1 MLYLYSSESRIGAV
15 LSFPSIGRLDT
26 SVFEIRENGTVVV
39 FLREGSFTVMLDVT
53 AGPGNGAIV
62 PYVNDEPFPGAVLA
76 FALSEPVNPF
86 SRIFQ
91 KYFFFGRQAEFSFY
105 RYRRP
110 PVGRRAPGGRHLDTV
125 HVRRAD
131 RPWRSGRGG
140 GWWLPLVVPRVDKKT
155 GSHAAVSRVRRN
167 FILFS

>member
-91 KYFFFGRQAEFSFY
+91 KYFFSGDRLSFHFI
-105 RYRRP
+105 
-110 PVGRRAPGGRHLDTV
+110 GTGGLLSVDVLLADGTSIPSTSAALTV
-125 HVRRAD
+125 LGD
-131 RPWRSGRGG
+131 PEEEEDGG
-140 GWWLPLVVPRVDKKT
+140 CPSWCP
-155 GSHAAVSRVRRN
+155 A
-167 FILFS
+167 